1 VEKAARK
8 STRLALSLGQT
19 ASGAEASP
27 CIEPL
32 PQDRRFRSAAWQ
44 VWPYSL
50 LYQSFLLTQQWWHNA
65 TTDIHLVDGH
75 PVSLTDLRPR
85 SSRSAR

>member
-44 VWPYSL
+44 V
-50 LYQSFLLTQQWWHNA
+50 
-65 TTDIHLVDGH
+65 
-75 PVSLTDLRPR
+75 
-85 SSRSAR
+85 